1 MKTFTWR
8 NCTCLPAHS
17 IGLSWG
23 GTTSYITFLL
33 KFEYCINSIKFL
45 SCPFRN
51 AIPFA
56 KLVMSPSST
65 HLYRLSLV
73 LFLLLKVLQ
82 FFWQDNLLLTYQDA
96 SKSIWFI
103 GNENQRQQQLV
114 AGWPIT
120 RCRQIEGHPR
130 ALGMVSNWHHR
141 ETSSKEGSGSKNQS
155 LLSNAKGS
163 SASPGQGQQLTSQGN
178 TL

>member
-1 MKTFTWR
+1 MKTLTWR

-23 GTTSYITFLL
+23 LTTSYTLHF
-33 KFEYCINSIKFL
+33 FEYCINFIKFL

-65 HLYRLSLV
+65 HLYRLNLV

-82 FFWQDNLLLTYQDA
+82 FFWQDNLMLTYQDA

-141 ETSSKEGSGSKNQS
+141 ETSSRVSSGVQEPELIPNT
-155 LLSNAKGS
+155 KGS
-163 SASPGQGQQLTSQGN
+163 SAGPGHGQ
-178 TL
+178 